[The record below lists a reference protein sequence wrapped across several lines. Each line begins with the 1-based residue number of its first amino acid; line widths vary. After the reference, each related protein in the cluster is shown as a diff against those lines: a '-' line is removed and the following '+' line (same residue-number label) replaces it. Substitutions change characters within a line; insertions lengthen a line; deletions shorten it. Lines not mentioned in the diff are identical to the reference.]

1 MLASSEEGISL
12 AFVVGVF
19 LSNFP
24 EAMSS
29 SIQMAK
35 QMSKYVRYLYLKR
48 LNSSKFYIRFKVFLM
63 WASLCVL
70 TGLGAAFGA
79 IIFQSPGSNMLL
91 FNMAIE
97 GSHFLFDFSILNI

>member
-1 MLASSEEGISL
+1 MLTSSKEGISL

-35 QMSKYVRYLYLKR
+35 TGMTKYDNKGGGEGRREGRGEVGRKGEGKEDSVQLER
-48 LNSSKFYIRFKVFLM
+48 GIFLPP
-63 WASLCVL
+63 
-70 TGLGAAFGA
+70 F
-79 IIFQSPGSNMLL
+79 
-91 FNMAIE
+91 
-97 GSHFLFDFSILNI
+97 

>member
-1 MLASSEEGISL
+1 MLTSSKEGISL

-35 QMSKYVRYLYLKR
+35 TGMTKYDNKGGGEGRRERRGEVGRGKEEGAQMER
-48 LNSSKFYIRFKVFLM
+48 VFFF
-63 WASLCVL
+63 SL
-70 TGLGAAFGA
+70 
-79 IIFQSPGSNMLL
+79 SN
-91 FNMAIE
+91 N
-97 GSHFLFDFSILNI
+97 